1 LISSG
6 GDLAVVGNL
15 LSHQQAQTTMRY
27 AHLRPDV
34 VQAAAA
40 ESGKLFEPKKKTM
53 VRLTKK

>member
-1 LISSG
+1 
-6 GDLAVVGNL
+6 VGKL
-15 LSHQQAQTTMRY
+15 LSHKQAQTTMRY